1 MVSHAEFI
9 VAIAGLKTAQH
20 IQSAEAV
27 LSVVPISGLSD
38 DLYALS
44 IEQMISI
51 AVIET
56 SPPSGDLTFSAAM
69 FSISDIIE
77 SNERFD
83 KEALSALSAPMLI
96 ICCFASS
103 ERLL

>member
-1 MVSHAEFI
+1 MT
-9 VAIAGLKTAQH
+9 IAGFSTAQQM
-20 IQSAEAV
+20 QSADAV
-27 LSVVPISGLSD
+27 LSVEPSSGLSE

-44 IEQMISI
+44 IEQISSR